1 MLLNLFN
8 MWLIFIVVPTL
19 TTYVAIILSE
29 YISKKVR

>member
-1 MLLNLFN
+1 MLLNLLV